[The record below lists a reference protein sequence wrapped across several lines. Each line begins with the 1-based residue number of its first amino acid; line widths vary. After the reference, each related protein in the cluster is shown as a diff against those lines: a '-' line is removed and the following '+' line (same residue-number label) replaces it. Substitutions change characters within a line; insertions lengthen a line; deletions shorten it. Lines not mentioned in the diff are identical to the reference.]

1 MVTFFF
7 QLLTPK
13 TQTRLILINVLLA
26 LLAMTKHESILSYF
40 IYHILKYCYIV
51 IILCEVIHLF
61 YKNME

>member
-13 TQTRLILINVLLA
+13 KQTRLILINVLLA

-51 IILCEVIHLF
+51 IILCEDINLF